1 MNIRSVI
8 PILFATPMLVAPEIY
23 AAQEFYGVIESRPQE
38 KVGQWVVGGRTVK
51 VTPDS
56 RLEADHGP
64 FVVGACVEVEHRRNV
79 VIEMSTETE
88 SKCKR

>member
-1 MNIRSVI
+1 MHIRYVI
-8 PILFATPMLVAPEIY
+8 PMLLGAALLAPPAD
-23 AAQEFYGVIESRPQE
+23 AAQEFYGVIESRPPD
-38 KVGQWVVGGRTVK
+38 KVGQWVVGGRKVK
-51 VTPDS
+51 VTADS

-79 VIEMSTETE
+79 VIEMSTESK